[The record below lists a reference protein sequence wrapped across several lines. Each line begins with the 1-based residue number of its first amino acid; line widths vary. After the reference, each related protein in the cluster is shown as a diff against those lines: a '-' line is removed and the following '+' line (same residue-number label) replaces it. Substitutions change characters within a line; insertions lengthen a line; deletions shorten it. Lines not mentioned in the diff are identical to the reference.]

1 MHSILLVVSD
11 CLMHLQNFDG
21 PSGVRV
27 LHQAAAQIAALGLV
41 EALHQVSICPL

>member
-1 MHSILLVVSD
+1 MYCILLVVSD
-11 CLMHLQNFDG
+11 CLMHLQNIDG